1 MKTARLS
8 IIALVLMGALSCK
21 KDASTTTSAAVTT
34 DQAADIAAGSLAE
47 NSNGFT
53 SITDDI
59 SSNATGQVAA
69 STGLTINSAGTN
81 TITKQLCGTTVSDSL
96 TNQGSADSVTWSYFR
111 KYTHTLNCNASEK
124 PDNIVNTLAFNGS
137 YSGPNLS
144 SNDSGSANVT
154 IGHLEPD
161 SATFLVNG
169 EYKRSGSFTSKVGNK
184 ASGSRSVDIVVTNV
198 TLSKPARKITGGTAT
213 INISVT
219 LPKKTYT
226 FTGTITFNGDGSA
239 VLTINGTAY
248 TIDLRT
254 GFRMRR

>member
-1 MKTARLS
+1 MKTVRLL

-21 KDASTTTSAAVTT
+21 KDASTTNSAAVST

-47 NSNGFT
+47 NSNGFA

-59 SSNATGQVAA
+59 STNASGQVTA
-69 STGLTINSAGTN
+69 STGLTINSPGTN
-81 TITKQLCGTTVSDSL
+81 VAKQQCGTTVSDSV

-111 KYTHTLNCNASEK
+111 KYTHTLNCNASNL
-124 PDNIVNTLAFNGS
+124 PDNIVNTLAFHGS

-144 SNDSGSANVT
+144 SNDSGSADVT
-154 IGHLEPD
+154 IGHLERD

-184 ASGSRSVDIVVTNV
+184 ASGSRTVDIVVTNV
-198 TLSKPARKITGGTAT
+198 TLSKPDRKITGGSAT

-219 LPKKTYT
+219 LPKKSYTY
-226 FTGTITFNGDGSA
+226 TGTITFKGDGTA
-239 VLTINGTAY
+239 LLTINGASY
-248 TIDLRT
+248 TINLHT